1 MAGKKNNNDYDPNHP
16 PLTVGEGVQF
26 GLLIA
31 RMAKRGI
38 AGDNV
43 YQGDL
48 EKKVD
53 RLLDRARD
61 RAEKNQPKRK

>member
-1 MAGKKNNNDYDPNHP
+1 MAGKKNDAYDPNHP
-16 PLTVGEGVQF
+16 PLTIGEGVKF
-26 GLLIA
+26 GWYVA

-38 AGDNV
+38 AGESV

-53 RLLDRARD
+53 RLLDGARD
-61 RAEKNQPKRK
+61 RAEKNQRKGK

>member
-1 MAGKKNNNDYDPNHP
+1 MAAKKNDEYDPDHP
-16 PLTVGEGVQF
+16 PLTVGEGVKF
-26 GLLIA
+26 GWYIA

-38 AGDNV
+38 AGETV

-53 RLLDRARD
+53 KLLDRARD
-61 RAEKNQPKRK
+61 RAEKNQSKRK

>member
-1 MAGKKNNNDYDPNHP
+1 MASKKNSNDYDPNHP
-16 PLTVGEGVQF
+16 PLTVGEGVKF
-26 GLLIA
+26 GWYVA

-38 AGDNV
+38 AGENV

>member
-1 MAGKKNNNDYDPNHP
+1 MARKTDAAEYDPQHP
-16 PLTVGEGVQF
+16 PLTVGEGVKF
-26 GLLIA
+26 GWYIA

-38 AGDNV
+38 AGETV
-43 YQGDL
+43 HQGDL

-61 RAEKNQPKRK
+61 RAEKNARKGK

>member
-1 MAGKKNNNDYDPNHP
+1 MARKKSTEFDPNHP
-16 PLTVGEGVQF
+16 PLTVGEGVKF
-26 GLLIA
+26 GWYIA

-38 AGDNV
+38 ASETV

-53 RLLDRARD
+53 KLLDRARE
-61 RAEKNQPKRK
+61 RAEKNAKK

>member
-1 MAGKKNNNDYDPNHP
+1 MASKKNDEYDPDHP
-16 PLTVGEGVQF
+16 PLTVGEGVKF
-26 GLLIA
+26 GWYIA

-38 AGDNV
+38 AGENV

-61 RAEKNQPKRK
+61 RAEKNQAKRK

>member
-1 MAGKKNNNDYDPNHP
+1 MSNNPNSPKLTAGEKAKCAWY
-16 PLTVGEGVQF
+16 V
-26 GLLIA
+26 A

-38 AGDNV
+38 AGETV

-53 RLLDRARD
+53 RVIEQARK
-61 RAEKNQPKRK
+61 RAEKNAEQDKRK

>member
-1 MAGKKNNNDYDPNHP
+1 MASKKSNEYDPDHP
-16 PLTVGEGVQF
+16 PLTTGEKAQF
-26 GLLIA
+26 AWYVA

-38 AGDNV
+38 AGENV

-53 RLLDRARD
+53 KLLDHARD
-61 RAEKNQPKRK
+61 RAEKNQSKRK

>member
-1 MAGKKNNNDYDPNHP
+1 MAAKKSNEYDPDHP
-16 PLTVGEGVQF
+16 PLTVGEGVKF
-26 GLLIA
+26 GWYVA

-38 AGDNV
+38 AGENV

-53 RLLDRARD
+53 KLLDRARD
-61 RAEKNQPKRK
+61 RAEKNARGKGK